1 VFTEKYFTE
10 GLTSNEGLVTMTFE
24 ERDGQTLFTRRIL
37 HLSREDRDL
46 HLSTGMEKGWAETFD
61 RLDEL
66 LEASLHKRL
75 RA

>member
-1 VFTEKYFTE
+1 MGSVSVE
-10 GLTSNEGLVTMTFE
+10 
-24 ERDGQTLFTRRIL
+24 IL